1 MGENHHLCGM
11 ITRPNIREGKLTIAI
26 SGQVNSS
33 MAMMLQEEIN
43 AAIEKH
49 RSEISELVLDA
60 EEMSFISSLGLRCIL
75 QLKKECPEIR
85 VINCCAEVY
94 NVFKMTGFTRI
105 ITVTKALP
113 RYSSEILEPVE
124 GLEDVYH
131 LSDETMV
138 KVFPQGTELSAVE
151 REMQLS
157 REVFIWGVPT
167 VMTFE
172 VVRVDDGYGLVFE
185 SVEKKAIDAATLGDL
200 MKRFH
205 QHIIE
210 PDEQITSAIEAEK
223 QKARG
228 KVAEYGEERVSKML
242 QVLNTIPDGSALV
255 HGNFSMQKVAFSER
269 GEKPV
274 LIDMSSIRF
283 GNPVLDVT
291 RLYSSLP
298 EAQREDYF
306 DEFLRAYYNNESEAT
321 IAKIR
326 QNIVTLAKAYRCF
339 EEGVMDCWDAIFS
352 DLHFKMDFGEKI
364 RELERQRF
372 YLDGD
377 VNIDWVASNLAT
389 NRHYVSDY
397 FNKVLHMTFSEYIND
412 LRLEYAVSLLRSG
425 RVPQQEIAY
434 SAGFNN
440 DHTFRRLFKKKY
452 GCTPSEFK

>member
-1 MGENHHLCGM
+1 M
-11 ITRPNIREGKLTIAI
+11 ITSSTFREGKLTIAI
-26 SGQVNSS
+26 KGQVNSS
-33 MAMMLQEEIN
+33 KAEMLQGEMN
-43 AAIEKH
+43 AAIEEH
-49 RSEISELVLDA
+49 RSEIKELVLDA

-75 QLKKECPEIR
+75 QLKKDWPE
-85 VINCCAEVY
+85 VSVLNCSAEVY
-94 NVFKMTGFTRI
+94 NVFKMTGFTRF
-105 ITVTKALP
+105 ITVTKSLP
-113 RYSSEILEPVE
+113 RFSSEILEPVE
-124 GLEDVYH
+124 GLESVYL

-138 KVFPQGTELSAVE
+138 KVFPKGTELSAVE
-151 REMQLS
+151 REVQLS

-167 VMTFE
+167 AMTFE
-172 VVRVDDGYGLVFE
+172 VVRVDDCYGLVFE
-185 SVEKKAIDAATLGDL
+185 SVEKKAIDAAILGDL
-200 MKRFH
+200 MKNFH

-210 PDEQITSAIEAEK
+210 PDEQILSAIEVEK
-223 QKARG
+223 QKVRDKAE
-228 KVAEYGEERVSKML
+228 EYGDERVSKML

-269 GEKPV
+269 GERPV
-274 LIDMSSIRF
+274 VIDMSNIQF

-298 EAQREDYF
+298 EAQRGEYF
-306 DEFLRAYYNNESEAT
+306 DVFLHAYYNNEPEASLE
-321 IAKIR
+321 KIR

-339 EEGVMDCWDAIFS
+339 EEGVMDCWDEIFS

-372 YLDGD
+372 YLDED
-377 VNIDWVASNLAT
+377 VDIDWIASKLAT

-397 FNKVLHMTFSEYIND
+397 FNKVLHMTFSEYINN
-412 LRLEYAVSLLRSG
+412 LRLEYAANLLRSG
-425 RVPQQEIAY
+425 RVPQQEVAY

>member
-1 MGENHHLCGM
+1 M
-11 ITRPNIREGKLTIAI
+11 ITQSTLHEGKLTIAI
-26 SGQVNSS
+26 NGQVNSN
-33 MAMMLQEEIN
+33 MAIMLQEEID
-43 AAIEKH
+43 AAIEKN

-75 QLKKECPEIR
+75 QLKKEWPEIM

-113 RYSSEILEPVE
+113 RFSLEIMEPVD
-124 GLEDVYH
+124 GLVGVYH

-138 KVFPQGTELSAVE
+138 KVFPKGTELSAVE
-151 REMQLS
+151 REMHLS

-172 VVRVDDGYGLVFE
+172 VVRVDDCYGLVFE
-185 SVEKKAIDAATLGDL
+185 SVEKKAIDATTLGDL

-210 PDEQITSAIEAEK
+210 PDEQITSVLEAEK
-223 QKARG
+223 QKVRD

-242 QVLNTIPDGSALV
+242 QVLNTIPEGSALV

-274 LIDMSSIRF
+274 IIDMSSIHF
-283 GNPVLDVT
+283 GNPLLDMT
-291 RLYSSLP
+291 RLYSSLT
-298 EAQREDYF
+298 EVHRGDYF
-306 DEFLRAYYNNESEAT
+306 DELLRAYYNNESEDT
-321 IAKIR
+321 IEKIK
-326 QNIVTLAKAYRCF
+326 QNIVTIAMAYRCF
-339 EEGVMDCWDAIFS
+339 EEGVMDSWDAIFS
-352 DLHFKMDFGEKI
+352 DLHFKMDFGERM

-377 VNIDWVASNLAT
+377 MNIDWIASHLAT

-397 FNKVLHMTFSEYIND
+397 FNKVLHKTYSEYIND

-425 RVPQQEIAY
+425 KVPQQEIAY

-452 GCTPSEFK
+452 GCTPSEFKCAEGL

>member
-1 MGENHHLCGM
+1 M
-11 ITRPNIREGKLTIAI
+11 ITQSTLNEGKLTIAI
-26 SGQVNSS
+26 NGQVNSN
-33 MAMMLQEEIN
+33 MAIMLQEEIN
-43 AAIEKH
+43 AAIEKN
-49 RSEISELVLDA
+49 RGEISELVLDA

-75 QLKKECPEIR
+75 QLKKEWPEIM

-113 RYSSEILEPVE
+113 RFSSEILEPVE
-124 GLEDVYH
+124 GLEGVYH

-138 KVFPQGTELSAVE
+138 KVFPQETELSAVE

-172 VVRVDDGYGLVFE
+172 VVRVDDCYGLVFE
-185 SVEKKAIDAATLGDL
+185 SVEKKAIDAVTLGDL

-210 PDEQITSAIEAEK
+210 PDEQITSVLEAEK
-223 QKARG
+223 QKVRD
-228 KVAEYGEERVSKML
+228 KVTEYGEERVSKML
-242 QVLNTIPDGSALV
+242 QVLNTIPEGSALV

-274 LIDMSSIRF
+274 IIDMSSICF
-283 GNPVLDVT
+283 GNPILDVT
-291 RLYSSLP
+291 RLYATLP
-298 EAQREDYF
+298 EEQQGEYF
-306 DEFLRAYYNNESEAT
+306 DEFLSAYYNNEPESS
-321 IAKIR
+321 IAKIK
-326 QNIVTLAKAYRCF
+326 QNIVTLAKAYHCF
-339 EEGVMDCWDAIFS
+339 EEGVMDCWDEIFS
-352 DLHFKMDFGEKI
+352 DLHFKMDFAEKV

-377 VNIDWVASNLAT
+377 VNIDWVASKLAT

-397 FNKVLHMTFSEYIND
+397 FNKVLHKKFSEYIND

-425 RVPQQEIAY
+425 RVPQSEIAY

-440 DHTFRRLFKKKY
+440 DHTFRRLFKQKY
-452 GCTPSEFK
+452 GCTLSEF

>member
-1 MGENHHLCGM
+1 M
-11 ITRPNIREGKLTIAI
+11 ITQSTLHKGKLTIAI
-26 SGQVNSS
+26 NGQVNSS
-33 MAMMLQEEIN
+33 MAIMLQEEIN
-43 AAIEKH
+43 AAIEKN

-75 QLKKECPEIR
+75 QLKKKWPEIK

-113 RYSSEILEPVE
+113 RFSLEILEPVE
-124 GLEDVYH
+124 GLEGVYH
-131 LSDETMV
+131 LTDETMV

-172 VVRVDDGYGLVFE
+172 VVRVDGCYGLVFE
-185 SVEKKAIDAATLGDL
+185 SVEKKAIDAETLGDL

-210 PDEQITSAIEAEK
+210 PDEQITSVLEAEK
-223 QKARG
+223 QKVRD

-242 QVLNTIPDGSALV
+242 QVLNTIPEGSALV

-274 LIDMSSIRF
+274 IIDMSSIHF
-283 GNPVLDVT
+283 GNPLLDMT

-298 EAQREDYF
+298 EVQRGDYF
-306 DEFLRAYYNNESEAT
+306 DELLSAYYSNEAEAT
-321 IAKIR
+321 IGKIK
-326 QNIVTLAKAYRCF
+326 QNIVTLAWAYRCF

-352 DLHFKMDFGEKI
+352 ELHFKMDFGERM

-377 VNIDWVASNLAT
+377 VNIDWIASNLAT

-397 FNKVLHMTFSEYIND
+397 FNKVLHKTFSEYIND
-412 LRLEYAVSLLRSG
+412 LCLEYAVGMLRSG

-434 SAGFNN
+434 SAGFNS

>member
-1 MGENHHLCGM
+1 M
-11 ITRPNIREGKLTIAI
+11 ITCSNVCEGTLTIAI
-26 SGQVNSS
+26 NGQVNSS
-33 MAMMLQEEIN
+33 MSMLLQEEIN

-49 RSEISELVLDA
+49 RGEITDLVLDA

-75 QLKKECPEIR
+75 QLKKDWPEIR
-85 VINCCAEVY
+85 VINCCEEVY
-94 NVFKMTGFTRI
+94 KVFKMTGFTRI
-105 ITVTKALP
+105 ITVTKSLP
-113 RYSSEILEPVE
+113 HYSTAILEPVE
-124 GLEDVYH
+124 GLEGVYH

-172 VVRVDDGYGLVFE
+172 VVRVDDCYGLVFE
-185 SVEKKAIDAATLGDL
+185 SVEQKDMDASTLGDL

-210 PDEQITSAIEAEK
+210 PDEQITSAMEAEK
-223 QKARG
+223 QRVRD
-228 KVAEYGEERVSKML
+228 KVAKYGEERVQKML

-255 HGNFSMQKVAFSER
+255 HGNFSLQKVAFSE
-269 GEKPV
+269 GGKKPV
-274 LIDMSSIRF
+274 VIDMSSICF

-298 EAQREDYF
+298 EAQRSEYF
-306 DEFLRAYYNNESEAT
+306 DAFLCAYYDNEPEESIE
-321 IAKIR
+321 KIR

-339 EEGVMDCWDAIFS
+339 EEGVMDCWDEIFS

-377 VNIDWVASNLAT
+377 VNMDWVASRLAT

-397 FNKVLHMTFSEYIND
+397 FNKVLHMTFSDYIND
-412 LRLEYAVSLLRSG
+412 LRLEYAVSLIRSG

-452 GCTPSEFK
+452 GCTPSEYK

>member
-1 MGENHHLCGM
+1 M
-11 ITRPNIREGKLTIAI
+11 ITLSNFRKGKLTIAI
-26 SGQVNSS
+26 NGQVNSS
-33 MAMMLQEEIN
+33 MVMMLQEEIT
-43 AAIEKH
+43 AAIEEY
-49 RSEISELVLDA
+49 RSEITELVLDA
-60 EEMSFISSLGLRCIL
+60 EEMSYISSLGLRCIL
-75 QLKKECPEIR
+75 QLKKEWPEIR
-85 VINCCAEVY
+85 VINCCEDVY
-94 NVFKMTGFTRI
+94 KVFKMTGFTRI
-105 ITVTKALP
+105 ITVTKSLP
-113 RYSSEILEPVE
+113 RFSSEILEPVE
-124 GLEDVYH
+124 GLEGVYH

-138 KVFPQGTELSAVE
+138 KVFPQGTELPAVE

-172 VVRVDDGYGLVFE
+172 VVRVDDCYGLVFE
-185 SVEKKAIDAATLGDL
+185 RVEKNAIEAAALGDL
-200 MKRFH
+200 MMRFH

-210 PDEQITSAIEAEK
+210 PDEQIPSAIETEK
-223 QKARG
+223 QKIRD
-228 KVAEYGEERVSKML
+228 KVAEYGEERVTKML

-274 LIDMSSIRF
+274 VIDMSSICY

-298 EAQREDYF
+298 ETQRGDYF
-306 DEFLRAYYNNESEAT
+306 DEFLHAYYNNEPEAS

-326 QNIVTLAKAYRCF
+326 QNIVTLAKAYQCF

-452 GCTPSEFK
+452 GCTPSEFFSPRF